1 MEPTNMTSLDEAVQL
16 VDEARRQL
24 EVEITALRR
33 LVNEGQ
39 IQASDCTRR
48 QTELRQAKA
57 AHIKDA
63 VANALSQTYSGTK
76 LNQARYLKAAYDHL
90 TTGAAKL
97 EAFAWKDAQMKARLH
112 SEEAYRQERN
122 KEREAIQGEAQA
134 LTREQLFP
142 TTIS

>member
-24 EVEITALRR
+24 EVEIAALRR
-33 LVNEGQ
+33 LLNEGQ

-57 AHIKDA
+57 AHLKDA
-63 VANALSQTYSGTK
+63 VEKALSATYSGTK

-90 TTGAAKL
+90 ATGAAKL
-97 EAFAWKDAQMKARLH
+97 EAWAWNDAQPTARLP
-112 SEEAYRQERN
+112 SEEPYRQERN
-122 KEREAIQGEAQA
+122 KARDAIQDAAQA

-142 TTIS
+142 TTI